1 MARILFGWELGA
13 NRGHIERLLPMAR
26 RLLDQG
32 HAVALALQ
40 QIDCIGLDRDPRITL
55 WQAPVWPRLL
65 INNLQ
70 DASRRVA
77 TMGDILAQ
85 LGLDRP
91 GCLAA
96 MICGWDSIFAAFRPD
111 VIVADYAPALL
122 SAACGRVPTISVG
135 DYFSCPPFQLD
146 RFPNL
151 TSTPNAYDEDAL
163 LDTVDADLVSV
174 GRAPLAG
181 LPALF
186 TADHVMVGNFAELDP
201 YRPIRIGDYCAPSIK
216 LPLADGSG
224 GGGGEIFVYG
234 YNRIGADHP
243 VWSGLAATRRTVR
256 VHIRDPARAHLEMFK
271 RLGFLY
277 EPKPQPFPLIAS
289 RSCVAVSYGGN
300 GFTSACLVA
309 ALPQLM
315 MPFDLEKL
323 LTARAVDALGLGKML
338 SFNGITADQVTE
350 AVNALA
356 ADTELAERLR
366 ALAPDFKSRMII
378 SMADEVIACIT
389 RLIS

>member
-32 HAVALALQ
+32 HEVALALQ
-40 QIDCIGLDRDPRITL
+40 QIDCAGLDRDPRITL

-70 DASRRVA
+70 DSSRQVA

-96 MICGWDSIFAAFRPD
+96 MVSGWDTIFAAFRPD
-111 VIVADYAPALL
+111 VVVADYAPALL
-122 SAACGRVPTISVG
+122 TAAHGRIPTISVG
-135 DYFSCPPFQLD
+135 DCFSCLPYQLE
-146 RFPNL
+146 RFPSL
-151 TSTPNAYDEDAL
+151 TGTPNAYDEDAL
-163 LDTVDADLVSV
+163 LDTVDADLASV

-181 LPALF
+181 LPSLF
-186 TADHVMVGNFAELDP
+186 TADHVMVGSFAELDP
-201 YRPIRIGDYCAPSIK
+201 YRALRIGNYCAPSIK

-224 GGGGEIFVYG
+224 GGGDEVFVYA
-234 YNRIGADHP
+234 YNRIGADNSI
-243 VWSGLAATRRTVR
+243 WAGLAATRRTVR
-256 VHIRDPARAHLEMFK
+256 IHMRDPEIGHVEMFK
-271 RLGFLY
+271 QFRFIH
-277 EPKPQPFPLIAS
+277 EPKPVPFPLIAQ
-289 RSCVAVSYGGN
+289 RSCMAVSYGGN

-323 LTARAVDALGLGKML
+323 LTAHAVDMLGFGTML
-338 SFNGITADQVTE
+338 SFNGVTTEQVTH
-350 AVNALA
+350 AVNAVAIDA
-356 ADTELAERLR
+356 AIAQRLHVS
-366 ALAPDFKSRMII
+366 APDFKSRMTV
-378 SMADEVIACIT
+378 SMADEVVACIA
-389 RLIS
+389 RLVG